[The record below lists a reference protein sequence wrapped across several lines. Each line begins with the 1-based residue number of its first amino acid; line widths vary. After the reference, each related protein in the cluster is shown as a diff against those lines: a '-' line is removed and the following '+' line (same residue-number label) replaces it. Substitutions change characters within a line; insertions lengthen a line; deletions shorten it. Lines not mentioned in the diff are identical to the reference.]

1 MLRGSVLNCGDIL
14 KLIFMREREREYTYI
29 HVIEI
34 VFKNDDVMSHVTT
47 LPLCKFQVNL
57 LPIVLPR
64 IDYRSVD
71 LYLI

>member
-1 MLRGSVLNCGDIL
+1 MRE
-14 KLIFMREREREYTYI
+14 KEREREREREYTSI

-34 VFKNDDVMSHVTT
+34 VLKIDDMMSHVTT

-57 LPIVLPR
+57 LPVVLPR